1 MWQKLLAE
9 RFGVALHHEPKEF
22 QVQELVIAKGGHK
35 LKDTTLDDP
44 NVEGPPKFDKT
55 GTLDSPGFVTMISMG
70 ASGPSARTVARA
82 QTLSRLTVML
92 GGQIE

>member
-55 GTLDSPGFVTMISMG
+55 GALDSPGFVTMISMG